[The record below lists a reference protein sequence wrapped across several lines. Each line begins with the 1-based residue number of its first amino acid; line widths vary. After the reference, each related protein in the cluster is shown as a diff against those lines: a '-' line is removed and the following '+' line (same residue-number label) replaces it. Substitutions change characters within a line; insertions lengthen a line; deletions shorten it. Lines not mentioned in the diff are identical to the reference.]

1 MSATPMSY
9 LEIRGV
15 SLSYGAVQVLRD
27 ISLDIGEGEMHVLL
41 GPSGCGKTT
50 LLRSI
55 AGLSQAQGGTIS
67 LLGQRIDG
75 LHPKDRNVAMVFQ
88 NYALF
93 PNMNV
98 AENLA
103 FGLEQKRLPKA
114 QIAAKVEAALAM
126 VDLTERAGARPH
138 QLSGGQKQR
147 VALARALVLEP
158 KVLLLDEP
166 LSALDAQI
174 RKRLRDELR
183 RIQREIGLTAILV
196 THDQEEAIA
205 LGTRI
210 SVMDAGRVSQVG
222 TPEEVYYRPA
232 NLFVARF
239 MGDMNILEPAA
250 VGSLFGVATER
261 HWVLHPQMLTPV
273 TDTSGAAAAGT
284 YQVEGIL
291 IDSKLQGQTVRHL
304 VEARGVELKLDR
316 LYDPSAMRM
325 TRGQPV
331 TVAVNREHV
340 HEVAG

>member
-1 MSATPMSY
+1 MSY
-9 LEIRGV
+9 LEIRNV
-15 SLSYGAVQVLRD
+15 TLSYGATPVLRD
-27 ISLDIGEGEMHVLL
+27 ISLDIDEGEMHVLL

-55 AGLSQAQGGTIS
+55 AGLSQAQSGSIS
-67 LLGQRIDG
+67 LQGRRIDG
-75 LHPKDRNVAMVFQ
+75 LHPKDRDVAMVFQ

-93 PNMNV
+93 PNMTV
-98 AENLA
+98 TENLA
-103 FGLEQKRLPKA
+103 FGLEQKGLPKA
-114 QIAAKVEAALAM
+114 EIATKVESALRM
-126 VDLTERAGARPH
+126 VALTDRAGARPH

-158 KVLLLDEP
+158 KILLLDEP

-205 LGTRI
+205 LGTRV
-210 SVMDAGRVSQVG
+210 SVMDAGRLSQVG

-250 VGSLFGVATER
+250 VGALFGVAAER
-261 HWVLHPQMLTPV
+261 HWVLHPQMLTLLADASVAPAQ
-273 TDTSGAAAAGT
+273 GGLR
-284 YQVEGIL
+284 VEGRL
-291 IDSKLQGQTVRHL
+291 VDSKLQGQTVRHL
-304 VEARGVELKLDR
+304 VEAGGVELKLDQ
-316 LYDPSAMRM
+316 LYDPSAMRLM
-325 TRGQPV
+325 PGQPV
-331 TVAVNREHV
+331 TVAVSREHV

>member
-1 MSATPMSY
+1 MSY
-9 LEIRGV
+9 LEIRNV
-15 SLSYGAVQVLRD
+15 SLAYGATPVLRD
-27 ISLDIGEGEMHVLL
+27 ISLDIDEGEMHVLL

-55 AGLSQAQGGTIS
+55 AGLSQAQNGSIS
-67 LLGQRIDG
+67 LQGRRIDG
-75 LHPKDRNVAMVFQ
+75 LHPKDRGVAMVFQ

-93 PNMNV
+93 PNMTV
-98 AENLA
+98 TENLA
-103 FGLEQKRLPKA
+103 FGLEQKGLPKA
-114 QIAAKVEAALAM
+114 EIAAKVESALGMVALTDRAA
-126 VDLTERAGARPH
+126 ARPH

-158 KVLLLDEP
+158 AVLLLDEP

-210 SVMDAGRVSQVG
+210 AVMDAGRLSQVG

-239 MGDMNILEPAA
+239 MGDMNILDPASVRA
-250 VGSLFGVATER
+250 LFGIAAER
-261 HWVLHPQMLTPV
+261 HWVLHPQMLTPLAGPAGPAPA
-273 TDTSGAAAAGT
+273 GA
-284 YQVEGIL
+284 YRVEGRV

-304 VEARGVELKLDR
+304 VEAQGVELKIDQ
-316 LYDPSAMRM
+316 LYDPRALRL
-325 TRGQPV
+325 TPGEPV
-331 TVAVNREHV
+331 TVAVSRDQV

>member
-1 MSATPMSY
+1 MSY
-9 LEIRGV
+9 LEIRNV
-15 SLSYGAVQVLRD
+15 SLAYGATPVLRD
-27 ISLDIGEGEMHVLL
+27 ISLDIDEGEMHVLL

-55 AGLSQAQGGTIS
+55 AGLSQAQGGSIS
-67 LLGQRIDG
+67 LQGRRIDG
-75 LHPKDRNVAMVFQ
+75 LHPKDRGVAMVFQ

-93 PNMNV
+93 PNMTV
-98 AENLA
+98 TENLA
-103 FGLEQKRLPKA
+103 FGLEQKGLPKA
-114 QIAAKVEAALAM
+114 EIAAKVESALGMVALTDRAA
-126 VDLTERAGARPH
+126 ARPH

-210 SVMDAGRVSQVG
+210 AVMDAGRLSQVG

-239 MGDMNILEPAA
+239 MGDMNILDPASVRA
-250 VGSLFGVATER
+250 LSGSR
-261 HWVLHPQMLTPV
+261 
-273 TDTSGAAAAGT
+273 
-284 YQVEGIL
+284 
-291 IDSKLQGQTVRHL
+291 
-304 VEARGVELKLDR
+304 
-316 LYDPSAMRM
+316 PSAIGCCTPRC
-325 TRGQPV
+325 
-331 TVAVNREHV
+331 
-340 HEVAG
+340 